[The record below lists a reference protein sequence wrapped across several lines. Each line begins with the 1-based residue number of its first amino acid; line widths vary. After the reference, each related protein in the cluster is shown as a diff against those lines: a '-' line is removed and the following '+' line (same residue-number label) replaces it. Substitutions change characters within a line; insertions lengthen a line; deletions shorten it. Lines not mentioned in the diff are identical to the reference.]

1 MRRRVVLSGVMMPLC
16 VVRITPFP
24 CRPHGI
30 GKVCYTEVEPN
41 RKGRERR
48 FLETKKQS
56 KKGTVMP
63 LPRYRRATGEVADAL
78 PRLLLQERD
87 FALLH
92 DIARYRLLTT
102 SQIEIL
108 RQSDTRHALR
118 FPSRLTLTRR
128 LKLLFH
134 HGYVQR
140 IARPLSQG
148 SLEPVYLLDAQGVKT
163 LQRHL
168 FDQGRDDTGI
178 KPKTALP
185 KAVALEHL
193 LSVNQ
198 FRFSLEIACAA
209 TIYGSVHGSDAE
221 RRELVQWRSGDAV
234 KFAVPIAVPGERT
247 QTVRLIP
254 DGFFAVR
261 TRGQRL
267 FYFLEADRGTESLPV
282 LAAKCRAY
290 YAYWQSGGFGRDFS
304 LSAQVAFRVVFVLH
318 SQRRLE
324 AMGKVVASLPNG
336 QRMFWFATEDEI
348 VPHRVLEPVF
358 HEVGSKQRRA
368 LG

>member
-1 MRRRVVLSGVMMPLC
+1 
-16 VVRITPFP
+16 
-24 CRPHGI
+24 
-30 GKVCYTEVEPN
+30 
-41 RKGRERR
+41 
-48 FLETKKQS
+48 LETKKQS
-56 KKGTVMP
+56 EKDAVLS
-63 LPRYRRATGEVADAL
+63 LPRYRRATGEVASAL

-87 FALLH
+87 FAVLH

-108 RQSDTRHALR
+108 RQADTHHAVR

-134 HGYVQR
+134 HGYVGR
-140 IARPLSQG
+140 IARPLAQG
-148 SLEPVYLLDAQGVKT
+148 SLEPVYLLDGLGVKA

-168 FDQGRDDTGI
+168 FDQGRDETSI

-185 KAVALEHL
+185 KSVALEHL
-193 LSVNQ
+193 LAVNQ
-198 FRFSLEIACAA
+198 FRLSLEVACVA
-209 TIYGSVHGSDAE
+209 TLFGDES
-221 RRELVQWRSGDAV
+221 RRVELAQWRGGDAV
-234 KFAVPIAVPGERT
+234 KFAVSVAVPGERT

-254 DGFFAVR
+254 DGFFALR

-267 FYFLEADRGTESLPV
+267 FYFLEVDRGTESLPV
-282 LAAKCRAY
+282 LGAKCRAY

-324 AMGKVVASLPNG
+324 AMGKVVRGLPNG
-336 QRMFWFATEDEI
+336 QRMFWLTTDDEI

-358 HEVGSKQRRA
+358 HEAGSAQRRSLA
-368 LG
+368 